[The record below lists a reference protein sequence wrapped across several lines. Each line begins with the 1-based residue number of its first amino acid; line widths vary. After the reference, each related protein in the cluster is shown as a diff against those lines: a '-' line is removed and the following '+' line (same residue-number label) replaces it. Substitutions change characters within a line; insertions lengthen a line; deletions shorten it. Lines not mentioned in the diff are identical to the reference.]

1 VTKLSEEF
9 SALSMTDRPTRDGS
23 WSLIIV
29 TMLFVAYGVW
39 SWYQI
44 QDLKE
49 LRIEVQELRSQV
61 NEHQVELAKQQIRL
75 DDVEDE

>member
-1 VTKLSEEF
+1 
-9 SALSMTDRPTRDGS
+9 MTERPARDGS

-44 QDLKE
+44 QELQRLRAEVRELK
-49 LRIEVQELRSQV
+49 LQLD
-61 NEHQVELAKQQIRL
+61 NHQVELSRLQIQSL
-75 DDVEDE
+75 TVQD